1 MTIERAKTLTGYTR
15 YDVWVD
21 DVVVASF
28 DYYFDAVDFILALET
43 I

>member
-1 MTIERAKTLTGYTR
+1 MTIERARTLTGYTR
-15 YDVWVD
+15 FDVWMND
-21 DVVVASF
+21 SVVASF